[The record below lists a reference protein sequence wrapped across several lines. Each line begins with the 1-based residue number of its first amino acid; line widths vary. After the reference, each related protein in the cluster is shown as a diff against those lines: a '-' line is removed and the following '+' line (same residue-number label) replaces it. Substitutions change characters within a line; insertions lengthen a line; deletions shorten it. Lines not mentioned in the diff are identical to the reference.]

1 MKNNDKEIWDLSRKT
16 SFSYK
21 KCAEILLE
29 HNNDVD
35 AAYEHLMQLKKNPIE
50 VLTDSARAFVTGERG
65 RKFTIY
71 DNEKS
76 VLSLPLIFP
85 LLFLFFFN
93 ILSWVI
99 GLFILLIVLFN
110 MNIKIESTSKK
121 KRAGVQIFDVMEYN
135 KQKETKKTE
144 NTKKDDETLTDYH
157 EITIE

>member
-1 MKNNDKEIWDLSRKT
+1 MKSNEKEIWDLSRKT

-21 KCAEILLE
+21 KCEKVLLE

-50 VLTDSARAFVTGERG
+50 VITDSAHAFVTGERG
-65 RKFTIY
+65 RKFIIY
-71 DNEKS
+71 DNEKV

-99 GLFILLIVLFN
+99 ALFILLIVLFN
-110 MNIKIESTSKK
+110 MNIKIESSAKRKK
-121 KRAGVQIFDVMEYN
+121 AGVQIFDVMQYN
-135 KQKETKKTE
+135 KQKGTTKDE
-144 NTKKDDETLTDYH
+144 NKKNNDEPHTDYH